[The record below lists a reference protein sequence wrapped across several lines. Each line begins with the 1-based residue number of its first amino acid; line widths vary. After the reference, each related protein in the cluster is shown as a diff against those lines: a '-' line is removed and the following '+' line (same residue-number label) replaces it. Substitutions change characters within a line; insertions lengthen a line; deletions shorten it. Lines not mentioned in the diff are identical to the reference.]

1 MDQSI
6 IAGIGNIYASEI
18 LYRAKI
24 NPLRTV
30 DSLNGRTIKIY
41 YRCNKVYFKKVN
53 KCWWNN
59 YKKSHAT

>member
-18 LYRAKI
+18 LHRASI

-30 DSLNGRTIKIY
+30 DKPQKRTFKIN

-59 YKKSHAT
+59 YKKSLAT